1 MQTKQVGYILIGFA
15 FVIGIITYIF
25 NRALTEIVNTSCSHG
40 TTCPMWGTIDA
51 ETNIALGL
59 LAFILLLG
67 IYLAF
72 FYKEMTKA
80 DLPKQKLSRED
91 FKDAMRTL
99 SPEENS
105 LIEKLIDAEGAM
117 FQSDLVEQSGFQK
130 VKVTRLLDRLEG
142 LSIIERRRRGMTNIV
157 LLKLPKK

>member
-25 NRALTEIVNTSCSHG
+25 NRALTDIINTSCSHG
-40 TTCPMWGTIDA
+40 STCPMWGTIDA

>member
-1 MQTKQVGYILIGFA
+1 
-15 FVIGIITYIF
+15 
-25 NRALTEIVNTSCSHG
+25 
-40 TTCPMWGTIDA
+40 MWGTIDA